1 MSFLIIYQPIAV
13 LSMITY
19 SIIPDTTKVLLY
31 PVDTPGLLDDKYN
44 RFLIP
49 TDTSTPTRLPKQ

>member
-1 MSFLIIYQPIAV
+1 MSFLIIYQPIAG

-19 SIIPDTTKVLLY
+19 SVILDSTNVLLY
-31 PVDTPGLLDDKYN
+31 PVATPGLLDAKYN

-49 TDTSTPTRLPKQ
+49 TDASAPTKLPKQ

>member
-1 MSFLIIYQPIAV
+1 MSFLIIYQPIAG

-19 SIIPDTTKVLLY
+19 SVILDSTNVLLY
-31 PVDTPGLLDDKYN
+31 PVATPGLLDAKYN

-49 TDTSTPTRLPKQ
+49 TDVSAPTKLPKQ